1 MEKLLK
7 NQKELEKK
15 VDQLKQDNIKN
26 NEEQNQYKPQN
37 ESILEKQKE
46 LEKLFENMMTPEMK
60 KMFDELQK
68 LMDKMDKNKVQE
80 TLEKLKLSDKDI
92 EKRIGQNAGA
102 I

>member
-1 MEKLLK
+1 LEKLLK